1 MKDKELL
8 ELIKSRRSIRK
19 YKPTPISKNDLL
31 DLVESGVYSP
41 SGSNTQCYRFI
52 IINKKEDLDFLGKT
66 KLSWIHNS
74 PSAILIYA
82 DLSVCPYLRS
92 TRKEVF
98 DKLPYQ
104 DCAMAMQ
111 NIILLAE
118 TKGLGSCVVH
128 LSEQW
133 KTANLIKQYFDLKET
148 DELMGV
154 ITIGYSD
161 EEVDYNTT
169 THAGRNIKRKD
180 LEYYIKKD
188 ISI

>member
-1 MKDKELL
+1 
-8 ELIKSRRSIRK
+8 
-19 YKPTPISKNDLL
+19 
-31 DLVESGVYSP
+31 
-41 SGSNTQCYRFI
+41 
-52 IINKKEDLDFLGKT
+52 
-66 KLSWIHNS
+66 
-74 PSAILIYA
+74 
-82 DLSVCPYLRS
+82 
-92 TRKEVF
+92 
-98 DKLPYQ
+98 
-104 DCAMAMQ
+104 MAMQ

-180 LEYYIKKD
+180 LEYYIKKEYFD
-188 ISI
+188 MRKKRIILAQKALYKFIFVM